1 LKSSTVYSIDYH
13 YAMATAQRARRGAG
27 TEAWELLME
36 LFHAQRRRFMAIAQ
50 EFELAP
56 QQVMALKTLGQRGP
70 MPMSDLA
77 GTLQCD
83 TSNVTGIVDRLED
96 RGLVGRGSAPHD
108 RRVKL
113 LELTEHG
120 AELSRELG
128 RRISEPPAALAA
140 LPAADQRALRDLLRR
155 VAAQ

>member
-1 LKSSTVYSIDYH
+1 
-13 YAMATAQRARRGAG
+13 MATAQSARRAPGV
-27 TEAWELLME
+27 EAWELLME
-36 LFHAQRRRFMAIAQ
+36 LFHGQRRRFMAIAQ

-56 QQVMALKTLGQRGP
+56 QQVMALKALGQRGP

-77 GTLQCD
+77 GTLRCD

-96 RGLVGRGSAPHD
+96 RGLVVRGSAPHD

-120 AELSRELG
+120 AEIGRELG
-128 RRISEPPAALAA
+128 RRLSEPPAGLSALSAS
-140 LPAADQRALRDLLRR
+140 DQRVLRDLLRR
-155 VAAQ
+155 VAAHGA